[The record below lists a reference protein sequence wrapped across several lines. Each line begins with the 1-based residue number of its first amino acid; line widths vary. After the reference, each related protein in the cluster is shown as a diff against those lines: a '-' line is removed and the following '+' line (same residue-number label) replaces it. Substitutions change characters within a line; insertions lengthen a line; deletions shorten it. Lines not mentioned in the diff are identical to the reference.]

1 MARKLQ
7 IKFVIAWSL
16 IIAITLSGC
25 SNNGNDVKPDSAG
38 YTKAHSENTSPAAS
52 ETNPSV
58 DRSPFGKYDKPIT
71 IKVGKSVGPTDKYPE
86 GDSIENNIWTRFY
99 KEELGIDVKMAWT
112 ALMGEQY
119 DQKAKLAIAS
129 GNMPDLMTVNAQQ
142 LAQLVENDQIADLTD
157 AVKQNASEL
166 TNALLNADGGMA
178 MKAVTY
184 NGKIMAIPSTGSM
197 IDSSNVL
204 WIRQDWLDKLGLQ
217 PPKTI
222 ADLKKIAEAFTKSD
236 PNGNGKSDTFGLGI
250 TKDLWSITGTAGL
263 EGFFNS
269 YHAYPTIWVNDGSGH
284 LAYGAVQPA
293 NKQALADLQE
303 MYRAGWIDPEFGVKD
318 GGQVSEDISA
328 NKIGMLFGK
337 MSTPFYFLAT
347 IMADPGIDWRPFPL
361 PSFDATPAATQ
372 QDFPVQNYYV
382 VRKGYEHPEAVVKM
396 LNLAEEVTRTSDSE
410 IHNRLKPQF
419 DAALDKTEGFAA
431 FPIVFGDLPTK
442 NITTYLNIKKAMET
456 KDESVL
462 TTKDERTSYEG
473 LLDYIQTKNPANVTY
488 WLVFGPNGSQSVLN
502 EYYRNNRYVGT
513 EFYGAATPA
522 MTTKQS
528 TLNKLIV
535 QEFTKM
541 IVGNS
546 SIDRFDQF
554 VRDWNKIGGEQIT
567 KEVNDWKVS
576 R

>member
-1 MARKLQ
+1 MRRKLQ
-7 IKFVIAWSL
+7 IKFVIALTLS
-16 IIAITLSGC
+16 IAITMSGC
-25 SNNGNDVKPDSAG
+25 SNNGNDGNPDRAG
-38 YTKAHSENTSPAAS
+38 NHNAPSESMSPAAS
-52 ETNPSV
+52 ETNHSA
-58 DRSPFGKYDKPIT
+58 DRSPFGKYETPIA
-71 IKVGKSVGPTDKYPE
+71 IQVGKSAGPTDKYPE

-99 KEELGIDVKMAWT
+99 KDELGIDVKIAWT

-119 DQKAKLAIAS
+119 DQKTKLAIAS

-157 AVKQNASEL
+157 AVEQYASEF
-166 TNALLNADGGMA
+166 TNVLLNADGGMA

-222 ADLKKIAEAFTKSD
+222 ADLKDIAEAFTTRD
-236 PNGNGKSDTFGLGI
+236 PNGNDKSDTFGLGI

-269 YHAYPTIWVNDGSGH
+269 YHAYPTIWVKDDSGN

-303 MYRAGWIDPEFGVKD
+303 MYKAGWIDPEFGVKD
-318 GGQVSEDISA
+318 GGRVSEDIGA

-347 IMADPGIDWRPFPL
+347 IMADPSIDWRPYPL
-361 PSFDATPAATQ
+361 PSIDATPASTQ

-382 VRKGYEHPEAVVKM
+382 VRKGYEHPEAAVKM

-410 IHNRLKPQF
+410 IHKRLKPKF
-419 DAALDKTEGFAA
+419 DAALEKTEGFAA
-431 FPIVFGDLPTK
+431 FPIIYGDLPTK
-442 NITTYLNIKKAMET
+442 NITAYLNIKKAMET

-462 TTKDERTSYEG
+462 TTKEEKTSYEG
-473 LLDYIQTKNPANVTY
+473 LLDYINTKNPANVTY
-488 WLVFGPNGSQSVLN
+488 WLVFGPSGSQSVLN
-502 EYYRNNRYVGT
+502 EYYSNKRYVGT

-535 QEFTKM
+535 QEFTKI

-546 SIDRFDQF
+546 SIDEFDRL
-554 VRDWNKIGGEQIT
+554 VKDWNKIGGEQIT
-567 KEVNDWKVS
+567 KEVNDWKAS